1 MHLEAKFVV
10 VGGETKAAEVKLRL
24 PTIIGRGRSSGIMV
38 PHPLV
43 SRQHCE
49 VYEQDGRLMVR
60 DLGSLNGTFV
70 GQEKVTDSPLL
81 PEQLLTVGNVTFR
94 AVYELG
100 PGAADMPAPSPKMSE
115 TPAGGV
121 AIGTVPANGLNN
133 KTVPAPAKVT
143 PPTIGTP
150 PEVSAGPPPG
160 AVQVDTPDAETAG
173 EDDDSSADFAAFL
186 KSLEND
192 EK

>member
-1 MHLEAKFVV
+1 MPLEAKFVV

-70 GQEKVTDSPLL
+70 GQEKIADSPLL
-81 PEQLLTVGNVTFR
+81 PDQLLTVGNVTFR
-94 AVYELG
+94 AVYDLG
-100 PGAADMPAPSPKMSE
+100 PEAASAERPSPKMSE

-121 AIGTVPANGLNN
+121 AIGTVPATGLSN
-133 KTVPAPAKVT
+133 KTVPAPAKPAPANV
-143 PPTIGTP
+143 
-150 PEVSAGPPPG
+150 GPPPG
-160 AVQVDTPDAETAG
+160 PVQVDVPEGEAAG
-173 EDDDSSADFAAFL
+173 EEDDSSADFAAFL
-186 KSLEND
+186 KSLEGD

>member
-1 MHLEAKFVV
+1 MPLEAKFVV
-10 VGGETKAAEVKLRL
+10 VGGETKATEVKLRL

-49 VYEQDGRLMVR
+49 IYEQDGRLMVR

-70 GQEKVTDSPLL
+70 GQEKIADSPLL
-81 PEQLLTVGNVTFR
+81 PDQLLTVGNVTFR

-100 PGAADMPAPSPKMSE
+100 PEAVAAPAPNAKMSE
-115 TPAGGV
+115 TPPGGV
-121 AIGTVPANGLNN
+121 AIGTVPSTGLNN
-133 KTVPAPAKVT
+133 KTVPAPAK
-143 PPTIGTP
+143 
-150 PEVSAGPPPG
+150 APPPPNVVPPQ
-160 AVQVDTPDAETAG
+160 APVQVNVPEAETAG
-173 EDDDSSADFAAFL
+173 EEDDSSADFAAFL
-186 KSLEND
+186 KSLEGD